1 MKLHSLQYL
10 RAIAATAVVWSHA
23 AIQVDSYKPFLSE
36 TGAFGVDIFFVISG
50 FIMVYIAKETDSP
63 RRFFVN
69 RVRRV
74 IPLYWFFTLLMAAIL
89 LLMPSVFKNSAF
101 SLDATLKSLFFI
113 PETSISN
120 PEHIWPILAPGWSLN
135 YEMYFYGLFALA
147 LFAPLRWR
155 IWIITAA
162 ITVIFLI
169 ANLSGSQGPI
179 AVFYSSSIVFEFV
192 FGMVLALL
200 FRRFSDFKMPTAIPW
215 LLLAAG
221 FAIMLLPESNLPRII
236 HYGIPALMIVIGTI
250 YCTIGFS
257 KFFVMLGDT
266 SYSLY
271 ICHIFTLGIC
281 RKILPAFLGEG
292 QSAAI
297 VFAIVSTIICIIVA
311 IAVHYIIDDWL
322 LRTQRITQAKN
333 ILGSTKQTSKTV
345 KKPA

>member
-23 AIQVDSYKPFLSE
+23 AIQVDSYKPFLRE

-63 RRFFVN
+63 KRFFLN

-89 LLMPSVFKNSAF
+89 LFVPSVFKNSAF
-101 SLDATLKSLFFI
+101 SLIATLKSLFFI

-135 YEMYFYGLFALA
+135 YEMYFYALFALA
-147 LFAPLRWR
+147 LFVPLRLR
-155 IWIITAA
+155 IWAITAA
-162 ITVIFLI
+162 ITVVFVL
-169 ANLSGSQGPI
+169 ANLSGSEGPI
-179 AVFYSSSIVFEFV
+179 AMFYSSSIVFEFV

-200 FRRFSDFKMPTAIPW
+200 FRKYSEFKLPPALPW
-215 LLLAAG
+215 ILLVAG

-257 KFFVMLGDT
+257 RFFVMLGDT

-281 RKILPAFLGEG
+281 RKVLPAFLGDG

-297 VFAIVSTIICIIVA
+297 LFAIISTIICIVVGIL
-311 IAVHYIIDDWL
+311 VHYIVDEWFL
-322 LRTQRITQAKN
+322 KTERLTQAKN
-333 ILGSTKQTSKTV
+333 LMKSTKQATKTI